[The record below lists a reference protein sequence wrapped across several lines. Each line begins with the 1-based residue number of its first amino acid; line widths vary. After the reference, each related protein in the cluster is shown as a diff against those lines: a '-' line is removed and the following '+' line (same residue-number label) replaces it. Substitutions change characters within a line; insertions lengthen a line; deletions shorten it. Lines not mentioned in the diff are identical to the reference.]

1 MTNIFYRLVFY
12 RQTIFT
18 DFILILILILSYF
31 RQLRFSGDIPL
42 PFLVVKESKCLKNN
56 NTRLGIFSLNSENVI

>member
-18 DFILILILILSYF
+18 DFILILILSYF